1 MTGLGSCER
10 VALCI
15 LPVNVSECMLYRCF
29 FGSERHGRILRR
41 RDDQILFSRKPYFV
55 DKNRIV
61 DGERYMRLLVYSE
74 VVYTCLLLFY
84 HTSLLNHTHSH
95 TNLHSTLHSS
105 KSRTKTKTQAEHA
118 RPSHTPPSLT
128 SNPLK
133 NTNPPHP
140 LHTQTPP
147 SSSKR
152 RTSRPHSLPTSEILD
167 QILARRNISFV

>member
-1 MTGLGSCER
+1 M
-10 VALCI
+10 
-15 LPVNVSECMLYRCF
+15 F

-41 RDDQILFSRKPYFV
+41 RDDQILSSYKPYFV

-61 DGERYMRLLVYSE
+61 DGERYKRLLVYSE
-74 VVYTCLLLFY
+74 VVYTLSVAFLS
-84 HTSLLNHTHSH
+84 HISTQIQSLLNHTHTH

-105 KSRTKTKTQAEHA
+105 KLRTNINAQAKHA
-118 RPSHTPPSLT
+118 RQTHTPPSLT
-128 SNPLK
+128 SNLLK

-167 QILARRNISFV
+167 QIFAGRNISFV

>member
-1 MTGLGSCER
+1 M
-10 VALCI
+10 
-15 LPVNVSECMLYRCF
+15 F

-41 RDDQILFSRKPYFV
+41 RDDQILSSYKPYFV

-61 DGERYMRLLVYSE
+61 DGERYKRLLVYSE
-74 VVYTCLLLFY
+74 VVYTLSVAFLS
-84 HTSLLNHTHSH
+84 HISTQIQSLLNHTHTH

-105 KSRTKTKTQAEHA
+105 KLRTNINAQAKHA
-118 RPSHTPPSLT
+118 RQTHTPPSLT

-140 LHTQTPP
+140 LHAQTPP

-167 QILARRNISFV
+167 QIFAGRNISFV

>member
-1 MTGLGSCER
+1 M
-10 VALCI
+10 
-15 LPVNVSECMLYRCF
+15 F
-29 FGSERHGRILRR
+29 FGSERHSRILRR
-41 RDDQILFSRKPYFV
+41 RDDQILSSYKPYFV

-74 VVYTCLLLFY
+74 VVYTLSVAFLSHISTQFQ
-84 HTSLLNHTHSH
+84 SPLNHTHTH
-95 TNLHSTLHSS
+95 TNLHSTLHSN
-105 KSRTKTKTQAEHA
+105 KSRTNINTQAKHA
-118 RPSHTPPSLT
+118 RPTHTPPSLT
-128 SNPLK
+128 SNHLN
-133 NTNPPHP
+133 NTDPPHP